1 MVALALHDDGNGA
14 DAGPRAQPDL
24 EGGEGWCRW
33 GEARKT
39 QRGEQQAT
47 VVGGHRWESA
57 LDVAR

>member
-1 MVALALHDDGNGA
+1 MGATDGA
-14 DAGPRAQPDL
+14 TAAGGRL
-24 EGGEGWCRW
+24 MLTILS
-33 GEARKT
+33 EARKT

>member
-1 MVALALHDDGNGA
+1 MLTILS
-14 DAGPRAQPDL
+14 
-24 EGGEGWCRW
+24 
-33 GEARKT
+33 EARKT